1 MELNRRSVLAAIGAG
16 TAAAAL
22 AGCGGGS
29 TAADS
34 ADGPAEGEI
43 TLLTPIYE
51 GANGKTLL
59 EQEILGGFR
68 KKYPDVKVNVDYT
81 TYQLLNEKITT
92 ALAGGLLPDV
102 LMMGVG
108 WIPPFAAKKAIAEL
122 PESLA
127 TAHDYEKRVLEPS
140 RYDGKLYA
148 LPVILD
154 TRIVVYRKDHFAEA
168 GIKKTPANWAELRAV
183 AKQLT
188 KDGRL
193 GFDPFSIELR
203 QCWET
208 FLFANGGRLFSEDGK
223 KVLFTEAGGVEA
235 LQFFKDLIKDGSVDY
250 AKKTDPGAPSNVQT
264 GKASMM
270 MSTSALWVQAKEQN
284 PELIEGD
291 KLGAFVL
298 ANRRPADAPGRHTRH
313 PVRALQA
320 PGRGPCARRVPGDT
334 RLDPRRGEA
343 ARLGTRSPGSQ
354 RVRIRQGEP
363 VRRSLPAEPG
373 ARRLG
378 GRDRGLDGDP
388 GKDQADAGA
397 RDRGRSV
404 REGRH
409 RGARP
414 SRRGRHRTDVR
425 TRHCV
430 SDIRSEGTAHAAAF
444 PSRGTEAEA

>member
-29 TAADS
+29 TATDS

-68 KKYPDVKVNVDYT
+68 KKHPDVKVNVDYT
-81 TYQLLNEKITT
+81 TYAQLNEKITT
-92 ALAGGLLPDV
+92 GLAGGLLPDV
-102 LMMGVG
+102 IMMGVG

-122 PESLA
+122 PEALA
-127 TAHDYEKRVLEPS
+127 TAYDYEKRVLEPS
-140 RYDGKLYA
+140 RYDGRLYA
-148 LPVILD
+148 LPVVLD

-188 KDGRL
+188 KDDRL
-193 GFDPFSIELR
+193 GFDPFSIDLR

-235 LQFFKDLIKDGSVDY
+235 LQFFKDLIKDGSADY
-250 AKKTDPGAPSNVQT
+250 AKKTDAGAPSNVQT
-264 GKASMM
+264 GRASMM

-298 ANRRPADAPGRHTRH
+298 ANRRPAMLQGGTLVTQSARSKH
-313 PVRALQA
+313 PAAARALVEYLATPDAILGAAKQ
-320 PGRGPCARRVPGDT
+320 RGSVPGLRDLNESGYVKENQFVDLSLQNLEHAVSEGGT
-334 RLDPRRGEA
+334 AAWMEIREKIKPTLEPAIVGGQSAKDAIAELGRLAEA
-343 ARLGTRSPGSQ
+343 A
-354 RVRIRQGEP
+354 I
-363 VRRSLPAEPG
+363 
-373 ARRLG
+373 
-378 GRDRGLDGDP
+378 GRM
-388 GKDQADAGA
+388 
-397 RDRGRSV
+397 
-404 REGRH
+404 
-409 RGARP
+409 
-414 SRRGRHRTDVR
+414 
-425 TRHCV
+425 
-430 SDIRSEGTAHAAAF
+430 
-444 PSRGTEAEA
+444 